1 MPAFDIPFYGNLV
14 LCLTLV
20 SAAYTFAM
28 SLGATRGRPRLLA
41 AARYGTFATCAL
53 VFLSICLLAY
63 AFQSHDFR
71 IRYVARYSD
80 RSMPWW
86 YLITSL
92 WGGQDGSLLWWLFL
106 LSGYST
112 AVTLWLRGRYI
123 ELQPWILATLMS
135 IFGFF
140 LVLML
145 FAANPFATFVA
156 SAPPDGE
163 GLNPLLQNYWMVI
176 HPPSLYMGFVGWS
189 VPFAFVVAAL
199 MTGRLHEEW
208 IQGARLWAMIAWTFL
223 SVGLLLG
230 CLWSYEE
237 LGWGGYWAWD
247 PVENAS
253 FMPWLVGT
261 AYLHSALV
269 QERYGM
275 LKLWNVFLMCLTF
288 FMTIFGT
295 FLTRSGLIAS
305 VHSFAKSDIGIYF
318 VWYMAF
324 LAIGCTILIA
334 LRFQRLKGEHRIE
347 ALLSREFMFL
357 LNNWVLLGMM
367 IFVLLSTTWPL
378 ISDLFRGEEVT
389 VGPGFY
395 NEWMVPLGLMLLF
408 LMGVG
413 PLVSWRKATGRNLGR
428 ALIWP
433 CSIAAVVCAIHL
445 FGGEAMGY
453 PPFRDSSE
461 IYATLTGRVL
471 RHFHYVAPLLATTS
485 IALVFATISQEFV
498 RGARVRMKS
507 KKEGAVLALA
517 RLVGRARRRYGGYL
531 VHLGIVVMYFGF
543 SGSVYD
549 EEREAALRPGSVMEV
564 GDYRLRYDRPVTLM
578 DPSKRAVYAQ
588 LTLLDDEG
596 GEMGTVAPAKFIYRT
611 HPEMPTTEVAIRSRA
626 ENDLYVIMSTV
637 DPESQRATFRVIVRP
652 FVAWI
657 WFGGLLLL
665 LGSLIA
671 MWPRAKDLVD
681 RKRKRTPP
689 RAPPRTAA
697 ALALLAFMVIPGTAD
712 AQSDSSSS
720 LHAGTVVI
728 EDPEERELFGKLLCQ
743 CGGCQR
749 LPLDGCVC
757 SWAER
762 ARADLSAR
770 LAAGSDVPELVASFR
785 AMHGPASIAIPA
797 DEGFDRAL
805 WAVPVVGL
813 ALAALTVVAVGRRWR
828 ARGLAPAP
836 ERPLE
841 TPATGDPAADYDAQ
855 LEDELRRMEDG

>member
-20 SAAYTFAM
+20 SVAYTFAM
-28 SLGATRGRPRLLA
+28 SLGAARGRPRLLA
-41 AARYGTFATCAL
+41 AARYGTFATCAF

-63 AFQSHDFR
+63 AFQAHDFR

-92 WGGQDGSLLWWLFL
+92 WGGQDGSLLWWTFL
-106 LSGYST
+106 LSGYT
-112 AVTLWLRGRYI
+112 ASVTYWLRGRYV
-123 ELQPWILATLMS
+123 ELQPWIIATLMS

-189 VPFAFVVAAL
+189 VPFAFVIAAL
-199 MTGRLHEEW
+199 ITGRLHEEW

-275 LKLWNVFLMCLTF
+275 LKTWNVFLMCLTF

-305 VHSFAKSDIGIYF
+305 VHSFARSEIGIYF
-318 VWYMAF
+318 VWYMLF
-324 LAIGCTILIA
+324 LAVVCAALIIW
-334 LRFQRLKGEHRIE
+334 RLKKLKADHRIE

-367 IFVLLSTTWPL
+367 LFVLISTTWPL
-378 ISDLFRGEEVT
+378 ISDLLRGQEVT

-413 PLVSWRKATGRNLGR
+413 PLVSWRKATGSNLAR
-428 ALIWP
+428 ALRWP
-433 CSIAAVVCAIHL
+433 FGIAAIVGVLHATMGDSL
-445 FGGEAMGY
+445 GY
-453 PPFRDSSE
+453 PPFRDAAD
-461 IYATLTGRVL
+461 IYDTMTGRIL
-471 RHFHYVAPLLATTS
+471 GYFHIVAPLVASVST
-485 IALVFATISQEFV
+485 ALVFTTISQEFV
-498 RGARVRMKS
+498 RGAGVRMKS
-507 KKEGAVLALA
+507 KKESPLVALG
-517 RLVGRARRRYGGYL
+517 RLVSRARRRYGGYL

-543 SGSVYD
+543 SGAVYD
-549 EEREAALRPGSVMEV
+549 EEAEAALRPGGVMEV
-564 GDYRLRYDRPVTLM
+564 GEYRLRYDRPVTIT

-588 LTLLDDEG
+588 LTLLDDDD
-596 GEMGTVAPAKFIYRT
+596 GEMGVVAPAKFIYRT

-637 DPESQRATFRVIVRP
+637 DPSTRRATFRVIIRP

-657 WFGGLLLL
+657 WIGGLLLL

-671 MWPRAKDLVD
+671 IWPRAKDLARA
-681 RKRKRTPP
+681 RKKRSVG
-689 RAPPRTAA
+689 ASAV
-697 ALALLAFMVIPGTAD
+697 LIALLGLGLFAPAPAE

-728 EDPEERELFGKLLCQ
+728 EDPEERQLFGHLLCQ
-743 CGGCQR
+743 CGDCAR
-749 LPLDGCVC
+749 LPLDACAC
-757 SWAER
+757 SWADN
-762 ARADLSAR
+762 ARADLRAR
-770 LAAGSDVPELVASFR
+770 MAAGSDNAELIATFR
-785 AMHGPASIAIPA
+785 AMHGPAAIAIPA
-797 DEGFDRAL
+797 DEGFDRLL
-805 WAVPVVGL
+805 WAVPI
-813 ALAALTVVAVGRRWR
+813 AALVFAGFGVVTIGRRWR
-828 ARGLAPAP
+828 
-836 ERPLE
+836 
-841 TPATGDPAADYDAQ
+841 GDGQAKEMAGTSDDSTTNEDYDAQ
-855 LEDELRRMEDG
+855 LEDELRRMEDDV